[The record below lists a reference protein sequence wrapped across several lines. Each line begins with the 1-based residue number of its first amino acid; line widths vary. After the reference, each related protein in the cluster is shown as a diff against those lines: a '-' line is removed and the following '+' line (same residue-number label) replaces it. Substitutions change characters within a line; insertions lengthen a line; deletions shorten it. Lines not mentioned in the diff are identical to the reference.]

1 MKLMY
6 FKLLIFFYLA
16 CYKFQIKNGLQFLI
30 MDIYCQWFF
39 RVHII
44 RGNKV
49 AIPND
54 LPVIREREPLQGDL
68 ERSSPS
74 FSTVLLPGREL
85 VPDPLLLVQNDT
97 QTEVS
102 SSHNAF
108 SMCKLRWMKVQCPT
122 VPRYPSRL
130 FCLCTGNRDV
140 KMWTKWVGCEPSKMK
155 YWHTVVQHAVQWFR
169 IRR

>member
-1 MKLMY
+1 M
-6 FKLLIFFYLA
+6 A
-16 CYKFQIKNGLQFLI
+16 R
-30 MDIYCQWFF
+30 
-39 RVHII
+39 RVASSSLSW
-44 RGNKV
+44 V
-49 AIPND
+49 AILRITSERSLWN
-54 LPVIREREPLQGDL
+54 PVIREREPLQGDL

-85 VPDPLLLVQNDT
+85 VPGPLLLAQNDT

-130 FCLCTGNRDV
+130 FCLCTLGSRLCP
-140 KMWTKWVGCEPSKMK
+140 WYTSRAYTGLVGFWRLLGTE
-155 YWHTVVQHAVQWFR
+155 
-169 IRR
+169 I